1 MTPLEQTVKVMVKSK
16 KSLEEI
22 YQILD
27 EDGDGILSIDEII
40 KGLATMG
47 VTVTDKEA
55 RKIKL
60 SLDANGDGF
69 IWKDEFIETLREPFE
84 L

>member
-1 MTPLEQTVKVMVKSK
+1 MVKSK

-22 YQILD
+22 YNILD
-27 EDGDGILSIDEII
+27 DDGDGILSIEEII

-47 VTVTDKEA
+47 VTVTEKEA

-69 IWKDEFIETLREPFE
+69 IWKDEFIDTLREPFE